1 MSERAPKTQKS
12 TNEDVLLKT
21 NRAQDTAPAGPS
33 AKHIQRAIENPTPD
47 TMTSDVVDSLQ
58 RSHGNHFV
66 NGLVQRMTD
75 GAGNPIQFKMEVT
88 AADDKYENEADATAK
103 EVVSAISSGQV
114 QREGEEEEV
123 MMKRDTIQREGE
135 EEEVMMKRDT
145 IQRNGDLTNG
155 GEVGDDVEK
164 SINSLRGGGAQM
176 DDKTLGEMNSA
187 FGADFSNVRVHTGA
201 ESNQLNNA
209 VQAKAFTTGS
219 DIFFKSGEYNPG
231 SSGGKELLA
240 HELTHTIQQGAT
252 QISKKED
259 DK

>member
-1 MSERAPKTQKS
+1 
-12 TNEDVLLKT
+12 
-21 NRAQDTAPAGPS
+21 
-33 AKHIQRAIENPTPD
+33 
-47 TMTSDVVDSLQ
+47 
-58 RSHGNHFV
+58 FV

-145 IQRNGDLTNG
+145 IQRDEDDDMVAQMKRQPIQRNGDLTNG